1 MSSHLG
7 ESFCGARLEICTV
20 INATQW
26 CQFGVPIGI
35 GTEMQF
41 LLNSTKLI
49 EVLDS
54 YEVVEHRLDM
64 RV

>member
-1 MSSHLG
+1 
-7 ESFCGARLEICTV
+7 V

-41 LLNSTKLI
+41 LSNSTKLI